1 MFLLITATLLLLYFL
16 RQVPLRCLQRPSIFF
31 LIASFCMSLS
41 PRPSQCINSV
51 LVPNEK
57 QLPAHREKGKSHSS
71 GDFFLT
77 MSFRELLDLSVC
89 FSMPDSA

>member
-1 MFLLITATLLLLYFL
+1 VFLLITATLLLLYFL

-57 QLPAHREKGKSHSS
+57 QLPAHSS